1 MLTVYEK
8 DNCQACLFTKR
19 TQNKH
24 GVDYE
29 VKPITDEV
37 LAHAAE
43 LGFKSAPIV
52 VPDGDWSKAW
62 SGSNPTRMKAYTG

>member
-19 TQNKH
+19 TLSKH

-29 VKPITDEV
+29 VKPITEEV

-43 LGFKSAPIV
+43 LGFKSAPSLCRMV
-52 VPDGDWSKAW
+52 TGARR
-62 SGSNPTRMKAYTG
+62 GLGPTPHA

>member
-8 DNCQACLFTKR
+8 DNCQSCLFTKR
-19 TQNKH
+19 TLSKH

-29 VKPITDEV
+29 VKPITEEI

-43 LGFKSAPIV
+43 LGFQSAPIV

-62 SGSNPTRMKAYTG
+62 SGANPTRMKEYTG